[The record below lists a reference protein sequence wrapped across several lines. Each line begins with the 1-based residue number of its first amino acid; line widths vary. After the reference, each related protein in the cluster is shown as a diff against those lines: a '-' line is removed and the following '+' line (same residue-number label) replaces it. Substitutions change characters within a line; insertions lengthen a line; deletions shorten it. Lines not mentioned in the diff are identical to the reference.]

1 MRRVSLLVG
10 LFLFGCAPKFVSWKS
25 PEDPPIRTYAIL
37 PFVDA
42 NAQKHKE
49 EYPGASETVRD
60 FFETAFLQTGCR
72 VVERGQVKR
81 VLDELDFSLSDLT
94 EDKIAKVG
102 QMLQVDALVLGTVNE
117 FSRDNRVRK
126 IKGTVDVSVRAVH
139 VASGAI
145 VWKVWA
151 RRRSKDPLDNIQNLT
166 AQMVQKL
173 DLHRYASKD
182 GNP

>member
-1 MRRVSLLVG
+1 MRWVLPLAMLG
-10 LFLFGCAPKFVSWKS
+10 LSGCAPKFVVWMS
-25 PEDPPIRTYAIL
+25 PDDPPIRTYAIL

-42 NAQKHKE
+42 NAQKHRE

-60 FFETAFLQTGCR
+60 FFETAFLQSGCK

-126 IKGTVDVSVRAVH
+126 TKGTVDVSVRAVH
-139 VASGAI
+139 VESGAI
-145 VWKVWA
+145 IWKVWA
-151 RRRSKDPLDNIQNLT
+151 RQRSKDPLDK
-166 AQMVQKL
+166 VQKL
-173 DLHRYASKD
+173 TLHMVQRLNLDRYAGKED
-182 GNP
+182 HP